1 MSANPA
7 RAHASRDLVVVQ
19 RITAALNA
27 ASTYADIGGVV
38 SAEIATVL
46 GATRSVLVVEHQ
58 LVELRGVTTPDDAI
72 ALAGALHSMPAR
84 WIASETAPVDLAWFG
99 GVTIGV
105 FPLTSGDT
113 RVGTLVL
120 GLDSSLEVAPR
131 ELAEDLA
138 AVLAVAVTRT
148 RPYELMVRRYAEK
161 DQFLSQLGHE
171 LRNPLSPIMTAAQ
184 LMRLRAPDMLVK
196 ERSTIERSVATL
208 IRIVDEVLDLSR
220 LSRGGVELSRSA
232 IELADVVT
240 QALDTAKAA
249 VDERAHRVT
258 VSVPHELKVNADRS
272 RLAQAIANVIGNAAR
287 FTRNGGHIQIHAEHD
302 GDQVTLEV
310 IDNGSGI
317 DAALLPRVFEPF
329 VQGTERKGGLG
340 VGLAVTRTLVELHS
354 GRVSASS
361 SGPGQGTR
369 VTFTLPIW
377 QAAQAAATPAAPA
390 RAATSEPPEDRRRIL
405 VVDDNEDAAWLL
417 AEALRMLGHEVRV
430 SHDGM
435 SALELA
441 QRWSPEIA
449 FLDIGLPGMDGFAL
463 CSHLVKLP
471 MRPHVIAV
479 TGYGQPNDRE
489 RAIDAGFDAHFVKP
503 VSLRDVQSAITAF
516 THQN

>member
-1 MSANPA
+1 M
-7 RAHASRDLVVVQ
+7 Q

-38 SAEIATVL
+38 SSEIATVL

-58 LVELRGVTTPDDAI
+58 LVELRGVTTPDDAV
-72 ALAGALHSMPAR
+72 AFAGALQSMPAR
-84 WIASETAPVDLAWFG
+84 WVASETAPLEVAWFG

-120 GLDSSLEVAPR
+120 GLDTSLDVAPR

-138 AVLAVAVTRT
+138 AVLAVAVTRAG
-148 RPYELMVRRYAEK
+148 PYELMVRRYAEK

-208 IRIVDEVLDLSR
+208 IRIVDDVLDLSR

-240 QALDTAKAA
+240 QALDSAKAA
-249 VDERAHRVT
+249 IDERAHRVT
-258 VSVPHELKVNADRS
+258 VSVPHDLEVTADRN
-272 RLAQAIANVIGNAAR
+272 RLAQAVANVIANAAR
-287 FTRNGGHIQIHAEHD
+287 FTRKGGHIQIHAEQA

-340 VGLAVTRTLVELHS
+340 VGLAVTRTLVELHGGTVGAAS
-354 GRVSASS
+354 G
-361 SGPGQGTR
+361 GPGQGTR
-369 VTFTLPIW
+369 VTFTLPI
-377 QAAQAAATPAAPA
+377 QRAVQPAATPAP
-390 RAATSEPPEDRRRIL
+390 AATSEVPEDRRRIL

-471 MRPHVIAV
+471 TRPHVIAV
-479 TGYGQPNDRE
+479 TGYGQPNDRA
-489 RAIDAGFDAHFVKP
+489 RAFDAGFDAHFVKP

-516 THQN
+516 TQQN